1 MEEPADNSEES
12 GSLSLSKG
20 NKESSNTTKGILF
33 LICSAFFFA
42 LMAVFVRL
50 AGDIHF
56 IQKAFFRNA
65 VAFFIALAGTV
76 KDVKRNGKQTVAIP
90 KGALLYLFLRA
101 IAGSVGVFGNFYA
114 IDRIL
119 LADAAILNKMA
130 PFFTILF
137 CYIIL
142 REKIKPVPMICII
155 IAFLGS
161 ILIVKPSFNFS
172 QMIPTLAAFMGGVG
186 AGLAYASIRKLSY
199 LGCNGKVIILF
210 FSAFSMLLSVPY
222 LITSFNPMTGYQ
234 ILMLCLAGSCA
245 AGGQFSVTAAY
256 YHAPA
261 NKISIY
267 DYSQVLFSTL
277 FGFIFFGQI
286 PDWMSLAGYII
297 IISMAIVNYIY
308 THKKDNCTINSF
320 DKSE

>member
-1 MEEPADNSEES
+1 MEELADNSE
-12 GSLSLSKG
+12 K
-20 NKESSNTTKGILF
+20 SNNITKGILF

-42 LMAVFVRL
+42 LMAVFVKL

-65 VAFFIALAGTV
+65 VAFIIALGGTI
-76 KDVKRNGKQTVAIP
+76 KDVRLNGKEAVAIP
-90 KGALLYLFLRA
+90 KGALLFLFLRA

-114 IDRIL
+114 IDRIV

-142 REKIKPVPMICII
+142 KEKIKPVPMICII
-155 IAFLGS
+155 IAFAGS
-161 ILIVKPSFNFS
+161 ILIVKPSFNFT
-172 QMIPTLAAFMGGVG
+172 QMLPTLAAFMGGVG

-199 LGCNGKVIILF
+199 LGCNGKIIILF

-222 LITSFNPMTGYQ
+222 LITSFNPMTKYQ
-234 ILMLCLAGSCA
+234 VLMLCCAGACA

-267 DYSQVLFSTL
+267 DYTQVLFSTM
-277 FGFIFFGQI
+277 FGFIFFAQI
-286 PDWMSLAGYII
+286 PDWMSLIGYFI

-308 THKKDNCTINSF
+308 THKKSNEKNTKTKES
-320 DKSE
+320 

>member
-1 MEEPADNSEES
+1 MAEPAVSSEEPQN
-12 GSLSLSKG
+12 
-20 NKESSNTTKGILF
+20 NITKGILF
-33 LICSAFFFA
+33 LITSAFFFA
-42 LMAVFVRL
+42 LMAVFVKL

-65 VAFFIALAGTV
+65 VAFMIALGGTI
-76 KDVKRNGKQTVAIP
+76 KDVRLNGRQAVAIP
-90 KGALLYLFLRA
+90 KGAMLYLFLRA
-101 IAGSVGVFGNFYA
+101 IAGSIGVFGNFYA

-137 CYIIL
+137 CFIIL

-172 QMIPTLAAFMGGVG
+172 QMMPTLAAFMGGVG
-186 AGLAYASIRKLSY
+186 AGLAYASIRKLRY
-199 LGCNGKVIILF
+199 LGCNGKIIILF

-222 LITSFNPMTGYQ
+222 LITSFNPMSGYQ
-234 ILMLCLAGSCA
+234 VLMLCCAGGCA

-267 DYSQVLFSTL
+267 DYSQVIFSTL
-277 FGFIFFGQI
+277 FGFIFFAQI
-286 PDWMSLAGYII
+286 PDWMSILGYIV
-297 IISMAIVNYIY
+297 IISMAIINYIY
-308 THKKDNCTINSF
+308 THRNRDEKQVTP
-320 DKSE
+320 E

>member
-1 MEEPADNSEES
+1 MPVDNSEELE
-12 GSLSLSKG
+12 SLSLSQG
-20 NKESSNTTKGILF
+20 NKEAANTTKGILF
-33 LICSAFFFA
+33 LITSAFFFA

-56 IQKAFFRNA
+56 VQKAFFRNA
-65 VAFFIALAGTV
+65 VAFIIALGGTI
-76 KDVKRNGKQTVAIP
+76 KDLRLNGKEAIAIP
-90 KGALLYLFLRA
+90 KGALLFLFLRA

-137 CYIIL
+137 SYIIL
-142 REKIKPVPMICII
+142 KEKIKPLPLVCII
-155 IAFLGS
+155 IAFMGS
-161 ILIVKPSFNFS
+161 VLIVKPSFNFS
-172 QMIPTLAAFMGGVG
+172 QMLPTLAAFMGGVG

-199 LGCNGKVIILF
+199 LGCNGKIIILF

-222 LITSFNPMTGYQ
+222 MITSFNPMNGYQ
-234 ILMLCLAGSCA
+234 ILMLCLAGACA

-267 DYSQVLFSTL
+267 DYTQVLFSTL
-277 FGFIFFGQI
+277 FGFIFFAQI
-286 PDWMSLAGYII
+286 PDWMSLLGYFI

-308 THKKDNCTINSF
+308 MHKKNKNI
-320 DKSE
+320 

>member
-1 MEEPADNSEES
+1 MEPADNWDEPRNNI
-12 GSLSLSKG
+12 K
-20 NKESSNTTKGILF
+20 KGIFF

-56 IQKAFFRNA
+56 VQKAFFRNA
-65 VAFFIALAGTV
+65 VAFMIAIGGTI
-76 KDVKRNGKQTVAIP
+76 KDVRQNGKQAVAIP
-90 KGALLYLFLRA
+90 KGAMLYLFLRA

-142 REKIKPVPMICII
+142 REKIKPVPMLCII

-161 ILIVKPSFNFS
+161 ILIVKPSFNFT
-172 QMIPTLAAFMGGVG
+172 QMLPTLAAFMGGVG

-199 LGCNGKVIILF
+199 LGCNGKIIILF
-210 FSAFSMLLSVPY
+210 FSAFSMMLSVPY

-234 ILMLCLAGSCA
+234 VLMLCCAGGCA

-277 FGFIFFGQI
+277 FGFIFFAQL
-286 PDWMSLAGYII
+286 PDWMSLLGYII
-297 IISMAIVNYIY
+297 IITMAVVNYIY
-308 THKKDNCTINSF
+308 MHYNYNNGV
-320 DKSE
+320 

>member
-1 MEEPADNSEES
+1 MEELADNSE
-12 GSLSLSKG
+12 K
-20 NKESSNTTKGILF
+20 SNNITKGVLF
-33 LICSAFFFA
+33 LITSAFFFA
-42 LMAVFVRL
+42 LMAVFVKL

-56 IQKAFFRNA
+56 VQKAFFRNA
-65 VAFFIALAGTV
+65 VAFIIALGGTI
-76 KDVKRNGKQTVAIP
+76 KDVRLNGKQAVAIP

-137 CYIIL
+137 CFIIL
-142 REKIKPVPMICII
+142 REKIKPVPLICII

-161 ILIVKPSFNFS
+161 ILIVKPSFNFT
-172 QMIPTLAAFMGGVG
+172 QMLPTLAAFMGGVG

-199 LGCNGKVIILF
+199 LGCNGKIIILF
-210 FSAFSMLLSVPY
+210 FSAFSMMLSVPY
-222 LITSFNPMTGYQ
+222 LITNFNPMSGYQ
-234 ILMLCLAGSCA
+234 VLMLCLAGSCA

-286 PDWMSLAGYII
+286 PDWMSILGYFII
-297 IISMAIVNYIY
+297 IAMAIVNYIY

-320 DKSE
+320 EKTE

>member
-1 MEEPADNSEES
+1 
-12 GSLSLSKG
+12 
-20 NKESSNTTKGILF
+20 
-33 LICSAFFFA
+33 
-42 LMAVFVRL
+42 MAVFVRL

-56 IQKAFFRNA
+56 VQKAFFRNA
-65 VAFFIALAGTV
+65 VAFIIALGGTI
-76 KDVKRNGKQTVAIP
+76 KDLRLNGKEAIAIP
-90 KGALLYLFLRA
+90 KGALLFLFLRA

-137 CYIIL
+137 SYIIL
-142 REKIKPVPMICII
+142 KEKIKPLPLVCII
-155 IAFLGS
+155 IAFMGS
-161 ILIVKPSFNFS
+161 VLIVKPSFNFS
-172 QMIPTLAAFMGGVG
+172 QMLPTLAAFMGGVG

-199 LGCNGKVIILF
+199 LGCNGKIIILF

-222 LITSFNPMTGYQ
+222 MITSFNPMNGYQ
-234 ILMLCLAGSCA
+234 ILMLCLAGACA

-267 DYSQVLFSTL
+267 DYTQVLFSTL
-277 FGFIFFGQI
+277 FGFIFFAQI
-286 PDWMSLAGYII
+286 PDWMSLIGYFI

-308 THKKDNCTINSF
+308 MHKNNKNI
-320 DKSE
+320 

>member
-1 MEEPADNSEES
+1 MKSVSNT
-12 GSLSLSKG
+12 SKG
-20 NKESSNTTKGILF
+20 IF
-33 LICSAFFFA
+33 FIVCSAFFFA
-42 LMAVFVRL
+42 LMAVFVKL

-65 VAFFIALAGTV
+65 VAFIIALGGTIR
-76 KDVKRNGKQTVAIP
+76 DARHNGHEAIRIP
-90 KGALLYLFLRA
+90 KGATLYLFLRA
-101 IAGSVGVFGNFYA
+101 IAGSIGVFGNFYA

-142 REKIKPVPMICII
+142 KEKIKPIPLICII
-155 IAFLGS
+155 IAFSGS
-161 ILIVKPSFNFS
+161 ILIVKPSFNFT

-199 LGCNGKVIILF
+199 LKCNGKIIILF
-210 FSAFSMLLSVPY
+210 FSAFSMMLSVPY
-222 LITSFNPMTGYQ
+222 LITSFNPMSLHQTM
-234 ILMLCLAGSCA
+234 MLLCAGMCA

-267 DYSQVLFSTL
+267 DYSQILFSTL
-277 FGFIFFGQI
+277 FGFVFFAQI

-297 IISMAIVNYIY
+297 IISMAVINYIY
-308 THKKDNCTINSF
+308 THRHTQ
-320 DKSE
+320 SEEETETQLEA

>member
-1 MEEPADNSEES
+1 
-12 GSLSLSKG
+12 
-20 NKESSNTTKGILF
+20 
-33 LICSAFFFA
+33 
-42 LMAVFVRL
+42 MAVFVKL

-65 VAFFIALAGTV
+65 VAFMIALGGTI
-76 KDVKRNGKQTVAIP
+76 KDVRLNGKQAIAIP
-90 KGALLYLFLRA
+90 KGAMLYLFLRA
-101 IAGSVGVFGNFYA
+101 IAGSIGVFGNFYA
-114 IDRIL
+114 IDRIV

-137 CYIIL
+137 SYIIL
-142 REKIKPVPMICII
+142 KEKIKPVPMICII

-161 ILIVKPSFNFS
+161 ILIVKPSFNFT
-172 QMIPTLAAFMGGVG
+172 QMLPTLAAFMGGVG

-199 LGCNGKVIILF
+199 LGCNGKIIILF

-234 ILMLCLAGSCA
+234 VLMLCCAGACA

-267 DYSQVLFSTL
+267 DYSQVLFSTM
-277 FGFIFFGQI
+277 FGFIFFAQI
-286 PDWMSLAGYII
+286 PDWMSLTGYII
-297 IISMAIVNYIY
+297 IITMAIVNYIY
-308 THKKDNCTINSF
+308 THRNSIDNS
-320 DKSE
+320 

>member
-1 MEEPADNSEES
+1 MKAISNT
-12 GSLSLSKG
+12 SKG
-20 NKESSNTTKGILF
+20 IF
-33 LICSAFFFA
+33 FIICSAFFFA
-42 LMAVFVRL
+42 LMAVFVKL

-65 VAFFIALAGTV
+65 VAFIIALIGTLR
-76 KDVKRNGKQTVAIP
+76 DVRHNGHKAIAIP
-90 KGALLYLFLRA
+90 KGAMLYLFLRA

-130 PFFTILF
+130 PFFTIIF

-142 REKIKPVPMICII
+142 REKIKPIPLVCII
-155 IAFLGS
+155 IAFFGS
-161 ILIVKPSFNFS
+161 ILIVKPSFNFT

-199 LGCNGKVIILF
+199 LKCNGKIIILF
-210 FSAFSMLLSVPY
+210 FSAFSMMLSVPY
-222 LITSFNPMTGYQ
+222 LITSFNPMTLHQ
-234 ILMLCLAGSCA
+234 TLMLLCAGACA

-267 DYSQVLFSTL
+267 DYSQILFSTL
-277 FGFIFFGQI
+277 FGFVFFAQL
-286 PDWMSLAGYII
+286 PDLLSIIGYVII
-297 IISMAIVNYIY
+297 VGMAIINYLY
-308 THKKDNCTINSF
+308 THSHADLTAT
-320 DKSE
+320 E

>member
-1 MEEPADNSEES
+1 MAEPADSLEEPRT
-12 GSLSLSKG
+12 
-20 NKESSNTTKGILF
+20 NITKGILF
-33 LICSAFFFA
+33 LITSAFFFA
-42 LMAVFVRL
+42 LMAVFVKL

-65 VAFFIALAGTV
+65 VAFIIALGGTI
-76 KDVKRNGKQTVAIP
+76 KDVRLNGKEAVAIP

-114 IDRIL
+114 IDRIV

-142 REKIKPVPMICII
+142 REKIKPVPLVCII

-161 ILIVKPSFNFS
+161 ILIVKPSFNFT
-172 QMIPTLAAFMGGVG
+172 QMLPTLAAFMGGVG

-199 LGCNGKVIILF
+199 LGCNGKIIILF

-234 ILMLCLAGSCA
+234 VLMLCCAGACA

-267 DYSQVLFSTL
+267 DYSQVLFSTM

-286 PDWMSLAGYII
+286 PDWMSLIGYFI

-308 THKKDNCTINSF
+308 SHKEIMKEKLSEKSF
-320 DKSE
+320 DNS

>member
-1 MEEPADNSEES
+1 MKVD
-12 GSLSLSKG
+12 
-20 NKESSNTTKGILF
+20 SNTTKGILF
-33 LICSAFFFA
+33 IICSAFFFA
-42 LMAVFVRL
+42 LMAVFVKL

-65 VAFFIALAGTV
+65 VAFIIALIGTLR
-76 KDVKRNGKQTVAIP
+76 DLRQNGREAISIP
-90 KGALLYLFLRA
+90 KGAMLFLFLRA

-137 CYIIL
+137 CFIIL
-142 REKIKPVPMICII
+142 KEKIKPVPLICII
-155 IAFLGS
+155 IAFSGS
-161 ILIVKPSFNFS
+161 ILIVKPSFNFT
-172 QMIPTLAAFMGGVG
+172 QMIPTLAAFTGGVG

-199 LGCNGKVIILF
+199 LKCNGKIIILF

-222 LITSFNPMTGYQ
+222 LITSFNPMTLHQ
-234 ILMLCLAGSCA
+234 TMMLLCAGACA

-261 NKISIY
+261 SKISIY
-267 DYSQVLFSTL
+267 DYSQILFSTL
-277 FGFIFFGQI
+277 FGFVFFAQI
-286 PDWMSLAGYII
+286 PDMLSIIGYII
-297 IISMAIVNYIY
+297 IIGMAIINYLY
-308 THKKDNCTINSF
+308 THKKNI
-320 DKSE
+320 

>member
-1 MEEPADNSEES
+1 MKVD
-12 GSLSLSKG
+12 
-20 NKESSNTTKGILF
+20 SNTTKGILF
-33 LICSAFFFA
+33 IICSAFFFA
-42 LMAVFVRL
+42 LMAVFVKL

-65 VAFFIALAGTV
+65 VAFIIALIGTLR
-76 KDVKRNGKQTVAIP
+76 DLRQNGREAISIP
-90 KGALLYLFLRA
+90 KGAMLFLFLRA

-137 CYIIL
+137 CFIIL
-142 REKIKPVPMICII
+142 KEKIKPVPLICII
-155 IAFLGS
+155 IAFSGS
-161 ILIVKPSFNFS
+161 ILIVKPSFNFT
-172 QMIPTLAAFMGGVG
+172 QMIPTLAAFTGGVG

-199 LGCNGKVIILF
+199 LKCNGKIIILF

-222 LITSFNPMTGYQ
+222 LITSFNPMTLHQ
-234 ILMLCLAGSCA
+234 TLMLLCAGACA

-261 NKISIY
+261 SKISIY
-267 DYSQVLFSTL
+267 DYSQILFSSL
-277 FGFIFFGQI
+277 FGFVFFAQI
-286 PDWMSLAGYII
+286 PDMLSIIGYII
-297 IISMAIVNYIY
+297 IIGMAIINYLY
-308 THKKDNCTINSF
+308 THKKNI
-320 DKSE
+320 

>member
-1 MEEPADNSEES
+1 MKVD
-12 GSLSLSKG
+12 
-20 NKESSNTTKGILF
+20 SNTTKGILF
-33 LICSAFFFA
+33 IICSAFFFA
-42 LMAVFVRL
+42 LMAVFVKL

-65 VAFFIALAGTV
+65 VAFIIALIGTLR
-76 KDVKRNGKQTVAIP
+76 DLRQNGREAISIP
-90 KGALLYLFLRA
+90 KGAMLFLFLRA

-137 CYIIL
+137 CFIIL
-142 REKIKPVPMICII
+142 KEKIKPVPLICII
-155 IAFLGS
+155 IAFSGS
-161 ILIVKPSFNFS
+161 ILIVKPSFNFT

-199 LGCNGKVIILF
+199 LKCNGKIIILF

-222 LITSFNPMTGYQ
+222 LITSFNPMTLYQ
-234 ILMLCLAGSCA
+234 TMMLLCAGACA

-261 NKISIY
+261 SKISIY
-267 DYSQVLFSTL
+267 DYSQILFSTL
-277 FGFIFFGQI
+277 FGFVFFAQI
-286 PDWMSLAGYII
+286 PDMLSIIGYII
-297 IISMAIVNYIY
+297 IIGMAIINYLY
-308 THKKDNCTINSF
+308 THKKNI
-320 DKSE
+320 

>member
-1 MEEPADNSEES
+1 MDSLEEPSTNI
-12 GSLSLSKG
+12 
-20 NKESSNTTKGILF
+20 TKGILF

-42 LMAVFVRL
+42 LMAVFVKL

-65 VAFFIALAGTV
+65 VAFFIALGGTL
-76 KDVKRNGKQTVAIP
+76 KDVRQNGKQAIAIP
-90 KGALLYLFLRA
+90 KGALLFLFLRA
-101 IAGSVGVFGNFYA
+101 IAGSIGVFGNFYA

-137 CYIIL
+137 SYIIL
-142 REKIKPVPMICII
+142 KEKIRPVPMICII

-161 ILIVKPSFNFS
+161 ILIVKPSFNFT
-172 QMIPTLAAFMGGVG
+172 QMLPTLAAFMGGVG

-199 LGCNGKVIILF
+199 LGCNGKIIILF

-222 LITSFNPMTGYQ
+222 LITSFNPMTGHQ
-234 ILMLCLAGSCA
+234 VLMLCCAGACA

-277 FGFIFFGQI
+277 FGFIFFAQI

-297 IISMAIVNYIY
+297 IITMAIINYIY
-308 THKKDNCTINSF
+308 THRKTV
-320 DKSE
+320 E

>member
-1 MEEPADNSEES
+1 MDNSEELE
-12 GSLSLSKG
+12 SLSLSQG
-20 NKESSNTTKGILF
+20 NKEAANTTKGILF
-33 LICSAFFFA
+33 LITSAFFFA

-56 IQKAFFRNA
+56 VQKAFFRNA
-65 VAFFIALAGTV
+65 VAFIIALGGTI
-76 KDVKRNGKQTVAIP
+76 KDLRLNGKEAIAIP
-90 KGALLYLFLRA
+90 KGALLFLFLRA

-137 CYIIL
+137 SYIIL
-142 REKIKPVPMICII
+142 KEKIKPLPLVCII
-155 IAFLGS
+155 IAFMGS
-161 ILIVKPSFNFS
+161 VLIVKPSFNFS
-172 QMIPTLAAFMGGVG
+172 QMLPTLAAFMGGVG

-199 LGCNGKVIILF
+199 LGCNGKIIILF

-222 LITSFNPMTGYQ
+222 MITSFNPMNGYQ
-234 ILMLCLAGSCA
+234 ILMLCLAGACA

-267 DYSQVLFSTL
+267 DYTQVLFSTL
-277 FGFIFFGQI
+277 FGFIFFAQI
-286 PDWMSLAGYII
+286 PDWMSLIGYFI

-308 THKKDNCTINSF
+308 MHKTQ
-320 DKSE
+320 KSQEKHLENV

>member
-1 MEEPADNSEES
+1 MEELADNSE
-12 GSLSLSKG
+12 K
-20 NKESSNTTKGILF
+20 SNNITKGVLF
-33 LICSAFFFA
+33 LITSAFFFA
-42 LMAVFVRL
+42 LMAVFVKL

-56 IQKAFFRNA
+56 VQKAFFRNA
-65 VAFFIALAGTV
+65 VAFIIALGGTI
-76 KDVKRNGKQTVAIP
+76 KDVRLNGKQAVVIP

-137 CYIIL
+137 CFIIL
-142 REKIKPVPMICII
+142 REKIKPVPLICII

-161 ILIVKPSFNFS
+161 ILIVKPSFNFT
-172 QMIPTLAAFMGGVG
+172 QMLPTLAAFMGGVG

-199 LGCNGKVIILF
+199 LGCNGKIIILF
-210 FSAFSMLLSVPY
+210 FSAFSMMLSVPY
-222 LITSFNPMTGYQ
+222 LITSFNPMSGYQ
-234 ILMLCLAGSCA
+234 VLMLCLAGSCA

-286 PDWMSLAGYII
+286 PDWMSILGYFII
-297 IISMAIVNYIY
+297 IAMAIVNYIY

>member
-1 MEEPADNSEES
+1 MEND
-12 GSLSLSKG
+12 LK
-20 NKESSNTTKGILF
+20 KGIF
-33 LICSAFFFA
+33 FIISSAFFFA
-42 LMAVFVRL
+42 FMAVFVKL

-56 IQKAFFRNA
+56 IQKAFFRNV
-65 VAFFIALAGTV
+65 VAFLIALGGTI
-76 KDVKRNGKQTVAIP
+76 KDLHQNGKETLIIP
-90 KGALLYLFLRA
+90 KGALFYLFLRA

-114 IDRIL
+114 IDRIV
-119 LADAAILNKMA
+119 LADATILNKMG

-142 REKIKPVPMICII
+142 KEKIRPVPLICII

-161 ILIVKPSFNFS
+161 VLIVKPSFNFTK
-172 QMIPTLAAFMGGVG
+172 MIPTLAAFMGGIG

-199 LGCNGKVIILF
+199 LGCNGKIIILF

-222 LITSFNPMTGYQ
+222 LITSFNPMTWQQ
-234 ILMLCLAGSCA
+234 ILYLCCAGACA

-267 DYSQVLFSTL
+267 EYSQVLFSTL
-277 FGFIFFGQI
+277 FGFIFFAQI
-286 PDWMSLAGYII
+286 PDTLSIIGYII
-297 IISMAIVNYIY
+297 IISMAILNFFYM
-308 THKKDNCTINSF
+308 HRQLKN
-320 DKSE
+320 

>member
-1 MEEPADNSEES
+1 MAEPVDSLEEPSTNI
-12 GSLSLSKG
+12 
-20 NKESSNTTKGILF
+20 TKGILF

-42 LMAVFVRL
+42 LMAVFVKL

-65 VAFFIALAGTV
+65 VAFFIALGGTL
-76 KDVKRNGKQTVAIP
+76 KDVRQNGKQAIAIP
-90 KGALLYLFLRA
+90 KGALLFLFLRA
-101 IAGSVGVFGNFYA
+101 IAGSIGVFGNFYA

-137 CYIIL
+137 SYIIL
-142 REKIKPVPMICII
+142 KEKIRPVPMICII

-161 ILIVKPSFNFS
+161 ILIVKPSFNFT
-172 QMIPTLAAFMGGVG
+172 QMLPTLAAFMGGVG

-199 LGCNGKVIILF
+199 LGCNGKIIILF

-222 LITSFNPMTGYQ
+222 LITSFNPMTGHQ
-234 ILMLCLAGSCA
+234 VLMLCCAGACA

-277 FGFIFFGQI
+277 FGFIFFAQI

-297 IISMAIVNYIY
+297 IITMAIINYIY
-308 THKKDNCTINSF
+308 THRKTV
-320 DKSE
+320 E

>member
-1 MEEPADNSEES
+1 MKDDI
-12 GSLSLSKG
+12 KR
-20 NKESSNTTKGILF
+20 GIF
-33 LICSAFFFA
+33 FIISSAFFFA
-42 LMAVFVRL
+42 LMAVFVKL

-56 IQKAFFRNA
+56 VQKAFFRNV
-65 VAFFIALAGTV
+65 VAFIIALCGTI
-76 KDVKRNGKQTVAIP
+76 KDVRINGIETIHIP
-90 KGALLYLFLRA
+90 KGALFYLFLRA

-114 IDRIL
+114 IDRIV
-119 LADAAILNKMA
+119 LADATILNKMG

-137 CYIIL
+137 CFIL
-142 REKIKPVPMICII
+142 LKEKIKPVPLVCII

-172 QMIPTLAAFMGGVG
+172 QMLPTLAAFMGGVG

-199 LGCNGKVIILF
+199 LGCNGKIIILF

-222 LITSFNPMTGYQ
+222 LITSFNPMTWQQ
-234 ILMLCLAGSCA
+234 ILFLCCAGACA

-267 DYSQVLFSTL
+267 EYSQVLFSTL
-277 FGFIFFGQI
+277 FGFIFFMQI
-286 PDWMSLAGYII
+286 PDTLSIIGYVI
-297 IISMAIVNYIY
+297 IISMAVINYIY
-308 THKKDNCTINSF
+308 THRKKDNCITE
-320 DKSE
+320 DKAI

>member
-1 MEEPADNSEES
+1 MEELADNSEKS
-12 GSLSLSKG
+12 GA
-20 NKESSNTTKGILF
+20 NNITKGILF
-33 LICSAFFFA
+33 LITSAFFFA
-42 LMAVFVRL
+42 LMAVFVKL

-65 VAFFIALAGTV
+65 VAFIIALGGTI
-76 KDVKRNGKQTVAIP
+76 KDVRLNGKQAVAIP

-101 IAGSVGVFGNFYA
+101 IAGSIGVFGNFYA
-114 IDRIL
+114 IDRIV

-161 ILIVKPSFNFS
+161 ILIVKPSFNFT
-172 QMIPTLAAFMGGVG
+172 QMLPTLAAFMGGVG

-199 LGCNGKVIILF
+199 LGCNGKIIILF

-234 ILMLCLAGSCA
+234 VLMLCCAGACA

-286 PDWMSLAGYII
+286 PDWMSLIGYFI

-308 THKKDNCTINSF
+308 THKKDNCTTNSF
-320 DKSE
+320 DNS

>member
-1 MEEPADNSEES
+1 MEPADSLEEPRT
-12 GSLSLSKG
+12 
-20 NKESSNTTKGILF
+20 NITKGILF
-33 LICSAFFFA
+33 LITSAFFFA
-42 LMAVFVRL
+42 LMAVFVKL

-65 VAFFIALAGTV
+65 VAFIIALGGTI
-76 KDVKRNGKQTVAIP
+76 KDVRLNGKEAVAIP

-114 IDRIL
+114 IDRIV

-142 REKIKPVPMICII
+142 KEKIKPIPMICII

-161 ILIVKPSFNFS
+161 ILIVKPSFNFT
-172 QMIPTLAAFMGGVG
+172 QMLPTLAAFMGGVG

-199 LGCNGKVIILF
+199 LGCNGKIIILF

-234 ILMLCLAGSCA
+234 ILMLCCAGACA

-267 DYSQVLFSTL
+267 DYSQVLFSTM

-286 PDWMSLAGYII
+286 PDWMSLIGYFI
-297 IISMAIVNYIY
+297 IISMAILNYIY
-308 THKKDNCTINSF
+308 THSRHCER
-320 DKSE
+320 SEAIHD